1 MSVTSEETATRFQI
15 ISPVDGSVYAE
26 RPYHTL
32 EQAQSVTEKAR
43 HAHFDWSRRSIAE
56 RAKYCTA
63 LVDAL
68 LADTVRIS
76 EELTMQMGRPI
87 SQSPGEL
94 RGFEERARYMIDIAE
109 ESLSPVVPQPKQ
121 GFSRSI
127 QRNPLGVVLDLPA
140 WNFPYLTAVNAL
152 IPALMAGNSVVLKHA
167 SQTALCADRLAAAA
181 LSADLPAG
189 VFSTLDLNYTQ
200 TEALVR
206 SGAADF
212 VCFTGS
218 VFGGQAIER
227 AATESQ
233 RFLGVGLELGGK
245 DSAYVRTDA
254 DLGFAIEN
262 IVDGAMFNS
271 GQSCCGIERVYVHR
285 DLFDYFVEGAVT
297 LIGMYQ
303 LGDPTRSDTNLG
315 PMVRKE
321 AAAKVRAQINDA
333 VKSGATA
340 HIDSEA
346 FPEDAWGTP
355 YLAPQLL
362 TGVTHEMELMNE
374 ETFGPVIGVM
384 PVDNDEQAIKMMN
397 DSKYGLTSSIW
408 TRDMTATEQIAPR
421 LECGT
426 VFMNRCD
433 YLDPALAWTGVKD
446 TGRGCTL
453 SKVGYESLTRPQSW
467 HFRSHP

>member
-1 MSVTSEETATRFQI
+1 MSVLADPSSHFQI

-26 RPYHTL
+26 RPYHSL
-32 EQAQSVTEKAR
+32 EQAQSSAEQAR
-43 HAHFDWSRRSIAE
+43 VAQRDWGKRSIAE
-56 RAKYCTA
+56 RAKYCGA

-68 LADTVRIS
+68 LADRERVS
-76 EELTMQMGRPI
+76 LELTMQMGRPI

-109 ESLSPVVPQPKQ
+109 ESLAPLIPSPKE
-121 GFSRSI
+121 GFTRSI
-127 QRNPLGVVLDLPA
+127 QRAPLGVVLDLPA

-152 IPALMAGNSVVLKHA
+152 IPALMAGNAVILKHA
-167 SQTALCADRLAAAA
+167 NQTALCADRLADAARQ
-181 LSADLPAG
+181 ADLPSG
-189 VFSTLDLNYTQ
+189 LFSTLDLNYEQ

-218 VFGGQAIER
+218 VFGGRAIER

-233 RFLGVGLELGGK
+233 HFLGVGLELGGK
-245 DSAYVRTDA
+245 DPAYVRSDA

-285 DLFDYFVEGAVT
+285 DLYEHFVEGATT
-297 LIGMYQ
+297 LIGMYR
-303 LGDPTRSDTNLG
+303 LGNPTHSDTNLG
-315 PMVRKE
+315 PMVRAD
-321 AAAKVRAQINDA
+321 AAAKVRAQINA
-333 VKSGATA
+333 AIKAGATA
-340 HIDSEA
+340 QIDPEA
-346 FPEDAWGTP
+346 FPDDAWGTP

-362 TGVTHEMELMNE
+362 TGVTHDMEVMNE

-384 PVDNDEQAIKMMN
+384 PVDHDEHALKLMN
-397 DSKYGLTSSIW
+397 DSKYGLTASIW
-408 TRDMTATEQIAPR
+408 TRDMSAVEQLAPQ
-421 LECGT
+421 LDFGT

-433 YLDPALAWTGVKD
+433 YLDPGLAWTGVKD

-453 SKVGYESLTRPQSW
+453 SKIGYESLTRPQSW
-467 HFRSHP
+467 HFRAHP

>member
-1 MSVTSEETATRFQI
+1 
-15 ISPVDGSVYAE
+15 
-26 RPYHTL
+26 
-32 EQAQSVTEKAR
+32 
-43 HAHFDWSRRSIAE
+43 
-56 RAKYCTA
+56 
-63 LVDAL
+63 
-68 LADTVRIS
+68 
-76 EELTMQMGRPI
+76 
-87 SQSPGEL
+87 
-94 RGFEERARYMIDIAE
+94 
-109 ESLSPVVPQPKQ
+109 
-121 GFSRSI
+121 
-127 QRNPLGVVLDLPA
+127 
-140 WNFPYLTAVNAL
+140 
-152 IPALMAGNSVVLKHA
+152 
-167 SQTALCADRLAAAA
+167 
-181 LSADLPAG
+181 
-189 VFSTLDLNYTQ
+189 
-200 TEALVR
+200 
-206 SGAADF
+206 
-212 VCFTGS
+212 
-218 VFGGQAIER
+218 
-227 AATESQ
+227 
-233 RFLGVGLELGGK
+233 
-245 DSAYVRTDA
+245 
-254 DLGFAIEN
+254 
-262 IVDGAMFNS
+262 MFNS